1 MGTLHH
7 TSSKTEMPQI
17 NKTERKT
24 IVLRVPRKYRYLIRA
39 FAVWLKEYP
48 DQAKLWQC
56 EEYLSQ
62 TFEESAYKVDSS
74 AWREEINAAQ
84 VKVFSHIRFSR

>member
-1 MGTLHH
+1 
-7 TSSKTEMPQI
+7 MPQI
-17 NKTERKT
+17 KKTERKT

-48 DQAKLWQC
+48 DQASLWQC

-62 TFEESAYKVDSS
+62 TFEESAHKVDSQM
-74 AWREEINAAQ
+74 WRQEINAAQ
-84 VKVFSHIRFSR
+84 IKVFSHIKFSR